1 MPEVSVTVSYDRGDG
16 WGCGA
21 FEVWRG
27 EAEPARLAAAVALAS
42 RAAASRVAEGCRSAG
57 VRIEAVGAGA

>member
-27 EAEPARLAAAVALAS
+27 EAEPARLAVLMFTRKWS
-42 RAAASRVAEGCRSAG
+42 E
-57 VRIEAVGAGA
+57 